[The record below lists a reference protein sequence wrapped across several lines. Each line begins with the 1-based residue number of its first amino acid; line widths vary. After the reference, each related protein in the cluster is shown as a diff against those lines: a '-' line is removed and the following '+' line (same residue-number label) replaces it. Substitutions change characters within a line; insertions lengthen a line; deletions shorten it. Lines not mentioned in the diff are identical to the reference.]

1 MEVVTEKVLKEV
13 YKPRSE
19 WCHKGMFG
27 RLACVV
33 GSERLTG
40 SPIFVGMAAYR
51 AGCDLVFLIG
61 PRRAMDVAAN
71 YSPMLIT
78 QPLDGKRL
86 ERKHVKKVVSFI
98 QEVKATAMVIGPS
111 LWRTPPTRKAII
123 EIIKKVDLP
132 MVIDADAIRAISAA
146 KEILKE
152 KRVVLTP
159 HADEF
164 RELTGIKPSLLPE
177 ERIKVVE
184 EQAKALG
191 AVIVLKGRIDIIS
204 NGERTILNKTGSS
217 LMTKGGMG
225 DTLSG
230 ICGALLARGIDTF
243 TAASAAAYING
254 KAGELATKKY
264 GEGTLTTDLIDE
276 IPNAIKI

>member
-1 MEVVTEKVLKEV
+1 MEVVTEKILKEV
-13 YKPRSE
+13 YKPRPE

-33 GSERLTG
+33 GSKRLTG
-40 SPIFVGMAAYR
+40 SPVFVGMAAYR

-61 PRRAMDVAAN
+61 PRRAMDIAAN

-86 ERKHVKKVVSFI
+86 ERKHVKKVISFI
-98 QEVKATAMVIGPS
+98 KEVNATAMVIGPS
-111 LWRTPPTRKAII
+111 LWRAPPTRKAII

-146 KEILKE
+146 REILK
-152 KRVVLTP
+152 KKKAVLTP

-191 AVIVLKGRIDIIS
+191 VVIVLKGRIDIIS
-204 NGERTILNKTGSS
+204 NGERTALNNTGSP
-217 LMTKGGMG
+217 LLTKGGMG

-230 ICGALLARGIDTF
+230 ICGALLARNIDTF
-243 TAASAAAYING
+243 TAACAATYING
-254 KAGELATKKY
+254 KAGEFATKKY
-264 GEGTLTTDLIDE
+264 GEGVLTTDLINE
-276 IPNAIKI
+276 IPNVIKF